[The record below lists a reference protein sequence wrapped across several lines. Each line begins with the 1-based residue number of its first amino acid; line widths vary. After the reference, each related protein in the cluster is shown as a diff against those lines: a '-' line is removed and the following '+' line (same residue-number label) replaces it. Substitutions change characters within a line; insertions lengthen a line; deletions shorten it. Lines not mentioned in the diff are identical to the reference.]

1 MTEPIVYCSHIFWIG
16 DLNYRLAD
24 NPPREL
30 FDTNNYADLLK
41 CDQLYQEMQK
51 RRVFV
56 NYTEGPIDFRP
67 TYKYDPGTD
76 NWDTR

>member
-1 MTEPIVYCSHIFWIG
+1 MELFRFHSHIFWIG

-24 NPPREL
+24 NPPRDL
-30 FDTNNYADLLK
+30 FDTNNYANLLK
-41 CDQLYQEMQK
+41 CDQLVQEMQK

-56 NYTEGPIDFRP
+56 NYTEGSIDFRP

-76 NWDTR
+76 NWDSR